1 MEKGKTIN
9 RYMTVRELNY
19 NISLYR
25 KKGDLSARDRL
36 FEAYKPMVDKIV
48 ASIVETDATVEKEK
62 EDLLQEGYCSFV
74 GKEKEDLL
82 QDGYCLLLTYF
93 KEGYI
98 RSDSV
103 ANSLIYMSLYSG
115 IYTKAYPYLTKN
127 FTKIRDLA
135 SVVANVDNCENIDFH
150 GLLEKVKARENGVS
164 REKEIVLL
172 KYNVTN
178 PVLVDDDRVFE
189 KSEDSL
195 CFNDTYELMIKDT
208 ELTGLSELVDYVL
221 RTLTA
226 REEDVLR
233 LRFGLEP
240 KHIKINP
247 DEDRVCEFK
256 EDVYRTLSE
265 VSNYF
270 NVTAD
275 RIRQIENKALCKL
288 RHRSRTRHLKYF
300 LTEEE

>member
-1 MEKGKTIN
+1 MEKGKSIN

-48 ASIVETDATVEKEK
+48 ANIVEIDATVEKEK
-62 EDLLQEGYCSFV
+62 EDHLEDGYCSFV

-82 QDGYCLLLTYF
+82 QDGYCSLLTYF

-98 RSDSV
+98 KSDST
-103 ANSLIYMSLYSG
+103 ANSRIYISLCLDIYS
-115 IYTKAYPYLTKN
+115 KAYPYLPKNSTKVMDSD
-127 FTKIRDLA
+127 R
-135 SVVANVDNCENIDFH
+135 VVDNGENINFYS
-150 GLLEKVKARENGVS
+150 LLEKVKTRGNGVS

-178 PVLVDDDRVFE
+178 PELVDDNRVFE

-195 CFNDTYELMIKDT
+195 CFNDTYELMVRYAELT
-208 ELTGLSELVDYVL
+208 ELPEKVNYVL
-221 RTLTA
+221 STLTE
-226 REEDVLR
+226 REEDVIR
-233 LRFGLEP
+233 LRFGMEP
-240 KHIKINP
+240 KHIKINS
-247 DEDRVCEFK
+247 DEDRVREFK
-256 EDVYRTLSE
+256 DVCKTLSE
-265 VSNYF
+265 VSKYF
-270 NVTAD
+270 NVNSE
-275 RIRQIENKALCKL
+275 RVRQIECKALRKL
-288 RHRSRTRHLKYF
+288 RHRSRARHLKYF

>member
-1 MEKGKTIN
+1 MEKGKNIN

-48 ASIVETDATVEKEK
+48 ANIVETDATVEKEK
-62 EDLLQEGYCSFV
+62 EDLLQDGCCSFV

-82 QDGYCLLLTYF
+82 QDGYCSLLTYF

-98 RSDSV
+98 KSDST
-103 ANSLIYMSLYSG
+103 ANSRIYMSLCLDIYS
-115 IYTKAYPYLTKN
+115 KAYPYLPKNSTKV
-127 FTKIRDLA
+127 KDSDR
-135 SVVANVDNCENIDFH
+135 VVGSVDNGENINFYS
-150 GLLEKVKARENGVS
+150 LLEKVKTRENGVS

-172 KYNVTN
+172 KYNVIN
-178 PVLVDDDRVFE
+178 PELVDDDRVFE

-195 CFNDTYELMIKDT
+195 CFNDTYELMVRYA
-208 ELTGLSELVDYVL
+208 ELSELPEKVNYVL
-221 RTLTA
+221 STLTE
-226 REEDVLR
+226 REEDVIR
-233 LRFGLEP
+233 LRFGMEP

-256 EDVYRTLSE
+256 DVCKTLSE
-265 VSNYF
+265 VSKYF
-270 NVTAD
+270 NVNSE
-275 RIRQIENKALCKL
+275 RVRQIECKALRKL
-288 RHRSRTRHLKYF
+288 RHRSRARHLKYF